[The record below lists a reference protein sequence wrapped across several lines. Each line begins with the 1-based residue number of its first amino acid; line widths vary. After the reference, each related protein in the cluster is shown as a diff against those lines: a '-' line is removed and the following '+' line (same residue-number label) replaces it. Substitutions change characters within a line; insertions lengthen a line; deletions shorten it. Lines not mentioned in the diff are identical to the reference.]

1 MNDGRGDT
9 KILTDHTVKARHP
22 FNACLYQ
29 SWHDSRERTTRPRS
43 RPAEPGPLG
52 LVNAART
59 VDTHFIMRSA
69 TLVSWLI
76 TASLGAF
83 MLRTWLARGGLRRER
98 AKPGGLPPQ
107 LVFGHAAAAVCGL
120 LTWVA
125 FLVCGVRP
133 LAWAAVGL
141 LMAAIG
147 LGLCT
152 VTLWTPYPARKPG
165 RPVTFRPGD
174 PNSRGEQPTDQATDQ
189 KEGVPAQSRSAMA
202 GMARESDD
210 LLAVEVTDE
219 MIARLLAEPA
229 RAPRH
234 RPVRP
239 DPAVLVPVAHGFAAI
254 GTFMLAVMS
263 AVR

>member
-1 MNDGRGDT
+1 MRNGCGYSEF
-9 KILTDHTVKARHP
+9 LTDHTVKARHA

-29 SWHDSRERTTRPRS
+29 SWHDPRKRSTRPAAGVSRERRP
-43 RPAEPGPLG
+43 EPGPRG
-52 LVNAART
+52 LVNAARA
-59 VDTHFIMRSA
+59 VDTHLIMRTA

-107 LVFGHAAAAVCGL
+107 LIFGHAAAAVSGL
-120 LTWVA
+120 LIWAA
-125 FLVCGVRP
+125 FLASGIRP

-165 RPVTFRPGD
+165 QPRSPRPGD
-174 PNSRGEQPTDQATDQ
+174 PHSRPDQAADR
-189 KEGVPAQSRSAMA
+189 EGAIPGQWRPGMA
-202 GMARESDD
+202 VVARESQ
-210 LLAVEVTDE
+210 TTSWPS
-219 MIARLLAEPA
+219 RSPT
-229 RAPRH
+229 R
-234 RPVRP
+234 
-239 DPAVLVPVAHGFAAI
+239 
-254 GTFMLAVMS
+254 
-263 AVR
+263 

>member
-1 MNDGRGDT
+1 M
-9 KILTDHTVKARHP
+9 
-22 FNACLYQ
+22 
-29 SWHDSRERTTRPRS
+29 RT
-43 RPAEPGPLG
+43 
-52 LVNAART
+52 
-59 VDTHFIMRSA
+59 A

-107 LVFGHAAAAVCGL
+107 LIFGHAAAAVGGL
-120 LTWVA
+120 LIWAA
-125 FLVCGVRP
+125 FLASGIQP

-165 RPVTFRPGD
+165 RPANRRTGDRSARGDQADAADDQEEGPLGPWRPGD
-174 PNSRGEQPTDQATDQ
+174 
-189 KEGVPAQSRSAMA
+189 AMA
-202 GMARESDD
+202 IREQGDP
-210 LLAVEVTDE
+210 LAVEVTDE
-219 MIARLLAEPA
+219 MIARLLAGPV
-229 RAPRH
+229 RAPPRP
-234 RPVRP
+234 RPVRL

-254 GTFMLAVMS
+254 CTFVLAVMS
-263 AVR
+263 AVM